1 MAVRKRASAM
11 TTAEQ
16 QRFVNTI
23 TQLNLSGEYGKI
35 VAIHANMMHRMHSS
49 MGPVGNQRF
58 LPWHRLYLHKV
69 EQAMQS
75 IDSQAFI
82 PYWRWTKDRAVPAWM
97 LGFKPTVSVPGVGL
111 ITVARNPEPPAELPK
126 QSRITGILALT
137 TYTAFTTDLEARP
150 HNRVHMWL
158 NGTMS
163 SLSTAPAD
171 PLFWMHHAMIDRIW
185 SLWQAKPANAGKMS
199 NLAGKARVLDPWTE
213 TSDQVQV
220 IIALGYSYGPG

>member
-82 PYWRWTKDRAVPAWM
+82 PLALDEGSRRPGLDARVQAHSVGARCRAHHSGSKSGTSGRTPQ
-97 LGFKPTVSVPGVGL
+97 
-111 ITVARNPEPPAELPK
+111 TVAHYRHSGAHHLHSLHHRSRGSAA
-126 QSRITGILALT
+126 QSRAHVAERHHVEPLHRAGRPALLDASRHDRPDLVPLASETGQRRQ
-137 TYTAFTTDLEARP
+137 D
-150 HNRVHMWL
+150 
-158 NGTMS
+158 
-163 SLSTAPAD
+163 
-171 PLFWMHHAMIDRIW
+171 
-185 SLWQAKPANAGKMS
+185 
-199 NLAGKARVLDPWTE
+199 
-213 TSDQVQV
+213 VQ
-220 IIALGYSYGPG
+220 PGGQGSRT